1 MRIWISLL
9 ALVVFLGMS
18 RTAQA
23 QYSNPPVGTST
34 ATSFAGVGSIGN
46 TQFLSPNV
54 ASSANNPRQMNLFS
68 SGLVKQISTMNF
80 FKSQYAGY
88 NTYNTQYP
96 EMGLSYLQSF
106 GYRVAQPA
114 K

>member
-23 QYSNPPVGTST
+23 KYSNPPVGTST
-34 ATSFAGVGSIGN
+34 ATSFAGVSNIGN
-46 TQFLSPNV
+46 TQFIYPNV
-54 ASSANNPRQMNLFS
+54 ASTVNRGMNLGS
-68 SGLVKQISTMNF
+68 TGMVQQISTMNF

-96 EMGLSYLQSF
+96 EMGLAYLQSF